1 MRGRAHGLERLLEV
15 AAPER
20 LEAEPHEVDVRAG
33 HAPYSLRIAT
43 HRYETHLSWTG
54 STGLGWDHYDREH
67 SVTAPPAEQEV
78 RVTTGESKGD
88 PSVLNP
94 EQLLLMAASS
104 CQLLW
109 FLHLAAKARIDVVAY
124 DDEAVALM
132 PEDVEPVRITEVTL
146 RPRIAVAGDA
156 SEERVRTLV
165 ETAHEHCFVANSLTC
180 AMSIEPTV
188 ERR

>member
-1 MRGRAHGLERLLEV
+1 V
-15 AAPER
+15 
-20 LEAEPHEVDVRAG
+20 
-33 HAPYSLRIAT
+33 
-43 HRYETHLSWTG
+43 
-54 STGLGWDHYDREH
+54 
-67 SVTAPPAEQEV
+67 APPAEQEV

-88 PSVLNP
+88 PAILNP

-104 CQLLW
+104 CQMLW

-132 PEDVEPVRITEVTL
+132 PEDAEPVRITEITL
-146 RPRIAVAGDA
+146 RPRISVTGDP
-156 SEERVRTLV
+156 SEERIHKLV
-165 ETAHEHCFVANSLTC
+165 HSAHGYCFVANSLNS